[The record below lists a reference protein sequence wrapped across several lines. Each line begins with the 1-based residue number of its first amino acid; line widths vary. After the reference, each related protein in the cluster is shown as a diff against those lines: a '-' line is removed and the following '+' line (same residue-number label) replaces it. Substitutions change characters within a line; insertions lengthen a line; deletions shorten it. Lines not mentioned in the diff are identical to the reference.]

1 MKNVVIAFLVLY
13 VVIIMPIL
21 IEDKVK
27 KEKEILKYVDNMTVN
42 ITENNNY
49 NLYPMTD
56 EYAEKN
62 LFSNTLVINN
72 NSNKNKEYQL
82 ILKVSKSSTIK
93 LENLKFKVSN
103 KLFRLDEFSYED
115 NKYYYYEVF
124 REKLSKN
131 NHTDINYKLWL
142 DEKTEIL
149 TGNDLVYSFEVN
161 TI

>member
-56 EYAEKN
+56 EYAEKIF
-62 LFSNTLVINN
+62 LA
-72 NSNKNKEYQL
+72 
-82 ILKVSKSSTIK
+82 IL
-93 LENLKFKVSN
+93 
-103 KLFRLDEFSYED
+103 
-115 NKYYYYEVF
+115 
-124 REKLSKN
+124 
-131 NHTDINYKLWL
+131 
-142 DEKTEIL
+142 
-149 TGNDLVYSFEVN
+149 
-161 TI
+161 